1 MASQIAVIIC
11 SSRKPRVCPQIADFV
26 IETVI
31 AHSPSI
37 KNDLTIIDLAEQRLP
52 FYDEPN
58 IPSQI
63 KDHTGYEHKHTRKW
77 SLEIQKYQGFIFVLP
92 QYNWGYP
99 AILKNA
105 IDFLFY
111 EWKNKAAM
119 IVSYGGH
126 GGGKSAGQ
134 LHQVLE
140 GVGMKV
146 AETMP
151 ALSFGS
157 KEVTAVAA
165 SGKKMPPMGG
175 EGGLW
180 VSKQGDI
187 QKAFDEF
194 SDLLP
199 K

>member
-1 MASQIAVIIC
+1 MAPQIAVIIC

-26 IETVI
+26 IETI
-31 AHSPSI
+31 TSHTPST
-37 KNDLTIIDLAEQRLP
+37 KGNLTIIDLAEQRLP
-52 FYDEPN
+52 FFDEPG

-63 KDHTGYEHKHTRKW
+63 KDHTGYAHKHTRKW

-105 IDFLFY
+105 IDFLFH
-111 EWKNKAAM
+111 EWNNKAAM

-126 GGGKSAGQ
+126 GGGKAAAQ
-134 LHQVLE
+134 LTQVLN
-140 GVGMKV
+140 GVDMNV

-157 KEVTAVAA
+157 REVTYVAA
-165 SGKKMPPMGG
+165 SGKQMPPMSG

-180 VSKQGDI
+180 TSKQGEI
-187 QKAFDEF
+187 EKAFDEF
-194 SDLLP
+194 NVLIA